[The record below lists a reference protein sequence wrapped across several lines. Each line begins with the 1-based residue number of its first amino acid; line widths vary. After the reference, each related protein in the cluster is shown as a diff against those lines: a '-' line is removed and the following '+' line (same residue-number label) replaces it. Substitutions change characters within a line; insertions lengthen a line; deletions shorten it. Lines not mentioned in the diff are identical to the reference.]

1 MSAPPPQPLPL
12 EESSFPPLRYAQ
24 FVVLVLTLVYT
35 ASFLD
40 RQIIALTAE
49 RVRADLALSDVQLGL
64 LQGLSFA
71 IFYTALGIP
80 MGILADRTSRR
91 RLILCGLILW
101 SIATALCGFASSFSA
116 LFLARM
122 LVGVGEA
129 ALAPAAY
136 SLISD
141 YFPRRS
147 RGRAMSVYASGVLI
161 GSGLA
166 YMAGAMILPLADRV
180 AQWLL
185 ESGFRRNGWQV
196 AFMLAATP
204 GLVLP
209 LLLLAVREP
218 ARQERVSGE
227 TLQAGA
233 SWKFIVGR
241 WRYFATVYAALSLMA
256 AVNFGN
262 FAWLPSV
269 FQRVHGRSASD
280 FGYGFGLILLILGP
294 LGMLAGGALADHLRS
309 RRPRSPVL
317 AICGIALLLST
328 PAAALSPVVTDIRI
342 AWLLV
347 GWQIFSVSVP
357 ISLGPVALQLAA
369 PNEFRG
375 FVMAL
380 YMVSISIVGL
390 GLGPLIPA
398 IVSDHLFADSGMI
411 GIALALQCALLLP
424 VAGVALLRLAR
435 SDEAQ
440 TARRQ

>member
-1 MSAPPPQPLPL
+1 MNTPPAQPLPR
-12 EESSFPPLRYAQ
+12 EEPSFPPLRYAQ
-24 FVVLVLTLVYT
+24 FVVVVLTLVYT

-49 RVRADLALSDVQLGL
+49 RVRADLLLSDVQLGL

-147 RGRAMSVYASGVLI
+147 RARAMSVYASGVLI

-166 YMAGAMILPLADRV
+166 YLAGGMILPLADRV
-180 AQWLL
+180 AQWLN
-185 ESGFRRNGWQV
+185 ESGFQRNGWQV
-196 AFMLAATP
+196 AFILAATP
-204 GLVLP
+204 GVVLP

-218 ARQERVSGE
+218 ARQERISSQRLHTGD
-227 TLQAGA
+227 

-241 WRYFATVYAALSLMA
+241 WRFFAPLYSALALMATVNY
-256 AVNFGN
+256 GN

-269 FQRVHGRSASD
+269 FQRVHGRSASE
-280 FGYGFGLILLILGP
+280 FGFGFGLILLVMGP
-294 LGMLAGGALADHLRS
+294 LGMLAGGALADRMRS
-309 RRPRSPVL
+309 RQSRSPVL

-328 PAAALSPVVTDIRI
+328 PAAALSPVVSDIRV
-342 AWLLV
+342 AWLLIA
-347 GWQIFSVSVP
+347 WQIFSISVP

-380 YMVSISIVGL
+380 YMASISIVGL

-398 IVSDHLFADSGMI
+398 IISDHVFEDGRMLGV
-411 GIALALQCALLLP
+411 ALALQCALLLP
-424 VAGVALLRLAR
+424 VAGLALLRLAR
-435 SDEAQ
+435 NGDAE
-440 TARRQ
+440 TTGRQ